1 MNWDGA
7 ACAGHGELF
16 FGPDEE
22 PDSTR
27 NWRERRAKAICA
39 RCPIKPACRDYAVAE
54 VIRDGIW
61 GGTDWEARVHLRR
74 RRRDQRYRNR
84 LRERQVA
91 A

>member
-7 ACAGHGELF
+7 ACKGLGDLF
-16 FGPDEE
+16 FGPDDE
-22 PDSTR
+22 SASKQ

-39 RCPIKPACRDYAVAE
+39 RCPIESACQEYAVTE

-61 GGTDWEARVHLRR
+61 GGTDWEARVHLRK
-74 RRRDQRYRNR
+74 R
-84 LRERQVA
+84 LRDAAYRARQREVA